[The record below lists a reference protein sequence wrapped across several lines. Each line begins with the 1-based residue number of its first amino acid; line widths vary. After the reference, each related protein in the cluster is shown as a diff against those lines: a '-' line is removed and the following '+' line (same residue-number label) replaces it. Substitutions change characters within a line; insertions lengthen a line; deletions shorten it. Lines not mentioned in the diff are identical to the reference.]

1 MNYNKNCLQFVLEK
15 RILCQHSNSITVLIK
30 NKIRITSRSYLT
42 LKQERGLFLFLG
54 WRSRNLFWYRDIL
67 GWWEK
72 LSWKMKNVSYFP
84 NHDALIRT
92 LNMYKNLNMEIHQQ
106 INNVKFYYVNIH
118 HWEFDLSRPA
128 NLLTLNKEIC
138 WTHIFFHLFF
148 LILF

>member
-1 MNYNKNCLQFVLEK
+1 MSTQQQHHCFNKKQDTHHIEIVFNLKARK
-15 RILCQHSNSITVLIK
+15 RFAFISRLTKQKFILVSWYSGMVGETV
-30 NKIRITSRSYLT
+30 
-42 LKQERGLFLFLG
+42 
-54 WRSRNLFWYRDIL
+54 
-67 GWWEK
+67 
-72 LSWKMKNVSYFP
+72 SWKMKNVSYFP